1 MVPRGIGTALGE
13 HGHGIA
19 GGPPGELSDNHI
31 PKMLEIPK
39 ETKPTDE
46 TYEAFF
52 LWDEN
57 RS

>member
-1 MVPRGIGTALGE
+1 MVPRCIGTALGE

-19 GGPPGELSDNHI
+19 GGPPGELSDHI

-39 ETKPTDE
+39 RTKPTDE

-52 LWDEN
+52 VWDEN

>member
-39 ETKPTDE
+39 ETKT
-46 TYEAFF
+46 
-52 LWDEN
+52 N
-57 RS
+57 